1 MELRHLRYF
10 LAVAD
15 TLNFSRAAER
25 LRVAQPALSRQ
36 IHDLEEELGLK
47 LFERTTSKVKLT
59 DAGAFFRLQVEK
71 LLVQL
76 DIATTGA
83 RRVAQKTG
91 AQIRI
96 GSDWNASALP
106 ITSAAHEF
114 RSRYPGVAVDFVEL
128 PGFEHAFAIRTA
140 KIDVGFVPGVVLAP
154 RADLKA
160 EVIHTCSMKVVLPAN
175 HALAG
180 QSKVSLNALRD
191 ERWVAIADEE
201 VPGFKT
207 LIARLMRPARFSPKF
222 GRTAKSLAG
231 MLAYIGTGEGIGIVP
246 EMFLPEQPEEVRYAA
261 SDVSDF
267 EMFAVWAADHAGAH
281 VGRYLEILKNKIRA
295 GNLPRAAL
303 RRSPSHKRGGARLL
317 RTS

>member
-36 IHDLEEELGLK
+36 IHDLEEELGIK

-59 DAGAFFRLQVEK
+59 NAGAYFRLQVEK
-71 LLVQL
+71 ILMQL

-83 RRVAQKTG
+83 HRVAQEADG
-91 AQIRI
+91 QLRI

-114 RSRYPGVAVDFVEL
+114 CGRYPSVAVDFIEL
-128 PGFEHAFAIRTA
+128 PGFEHAFAIRTS
-140 KIDVGFVPGVVLAP
+140 KIDIGFVPGAVLAL
-154 RADLKA
+154 RADLKS

-180 QSKVSLNALRD
+180 QAKVSLNALRN
-191 ERWVAIADEE
+191 ERWVAISEEE

-207 LIARLMRPARFSPKF
+207 LTARLMRPARFSPKF
-222 GRTAKSLAG
+222 GRTAKSLPG
-231 MLAYIGTGEGIGIVP
+231 MLAYIGTGEGIGLVP
-246 EMFLPEQPEEVRYAA
+246 EMFLPEQPEEVRYAS
-261 SDVSDF
+261 SDASDF
-267 EMFAVWAADHAGAH
+267 EMFAIWAGDHTGAH
-281 VGRYLEILKNKIRA
+281 VGRFLEILKNKIRE
-295 GNLPRAAL
+295 GNLPRVAL
-303 RRSPSHKRGGARLL
+303 RRTPSYKRDGAFRS